1 MTSKA
6 SRSAKT
12 SSKKPS
18 KDPASLPKTGNID
31 GIRRVLAERGS
42 TDKDRE
48 YLVDWKPTWEPMLN
62 IEASSATVLQEWDDT
77 KKMERTFPFENKTVM
92 RCTNASADD
101 SPEHILLMKKTVF
114 DHFRSKVL
122 QDKAGVTAH
131 ELFQDNEWVFR
142 SDKHR
147 QRAERIARNLGKDI
161 PSAAEVIRRTY
172 TVLRGRPKSSR
183 YDDGTQDEDLPYR
196 AIKVKYIGRIDQNII
211 TDQAKRPASSVVS
224 FLVPLF
230 NASLQQLK
238 NSTWTYK
245 SASNI
250 ARPLS
255 ETVAMFPT
263 HAPYLLKD
271 PMLLMFTRLFLMG
284 DEIAE
289 SLTTVGIEV
298 GDKWHEHTRDQFLWT
313 YCGDWEKR
321 PIDCVERTYIATR
334 DEVRWFARNKVDQDG
349 FVISRDEEEDG
360 SDGEGDGEYDD
371 SQDGQAEY
379 Y

>member
-1 MTSKA
+1 MAPKA

-18 KDPASLPKTGNID
+18 KDPASLPTTGNID

-42 TDKDRE
+42 TDKYRE
-48 YLVDWKPTWEPMLN
+48 YLVDWMPTWEPMLN
-62 IEASSATVLQEWDDT
+62 IEASGATVLQEWDDT
-77 KKMERTFPFENKTVM
+77 KKKEHTFPFENKTVM

-101 SPEHILLMKKTVF
+101 SPEHILLVRKTVF

-122 QDKAGVTAH
+122 QGRAGITAH

-142 SDKHR
+142 SDRYR

-161 PSAAEVIRRTY
+161 PSAAEVVRRTY
-172 TVLRGRPKSSR
+172 TVLRGRPESSR
-183 YDDGTQDEDLPYR
+183 YDVGTQDEDLPYR
-196 AIKVKYIGRIDQNII
+196 AIRVKYLGRIDPNIT
-211 TDQAKRPASSVVS
+211 TDQAKRPASSVVC
-224 FLVPLF
+224 FLIPLF
-230 NASLQQLK
+230 NASLLQLE

-255 ETVAMFPT
+255 ETIAMFPT
-263 HAPYLLKD
+263 HSPYLLKN
-271 PMLLMFTRLFLMG
+271 PMLLMFTRLFLTG

-289 SLTTVGIEV
+289 SLTTIGIEV

-321 PIDCVERTYIATR
+321 PINCVERTYIATR
-334 DEVRWFARNKVDQDG
+334 DEARWFARNKVDEDG
-349 FVISRDEEEDG
+349 FAILQDEGEDG
-360 SDGEGDGEYDD
+360 SDGEGDDEHDD
-371 SQDGQAEY
+371 SQDE
-379 Y
+379 

>member
-1 MTSKA
+1 MAPKA

-18 KDPASLPKTGNID
+18 KDPASLPRTGNID

-48 YLVDWKPTWEPMLN
+48 YLVDWMPTWEPMLN
-62 IEASSATVLQEWDDT
+62 IEASGATVLQEWDDT
-77 KKMERTFPFENKTVM
+77 KKMKHTFPFENKTVM
-92 RCTNASADD
+92 RCTNTSSDD
-101 SPEHILLMKKTVF
+101 SPEHILLMRKTVF

-122 QDKAGVTAH
+122 QGRPGITAH

-142 SDKHR
+142 SDRHR
-147 QRAERIARNLGKDI
+147 QRADRIARNLGKDI
-161 PSAAEVIRRTY
+161 PSAAEVVRRTY
-172 TVLRGRPKSSR
+172 TVLRGRPESSR
-183 YDDGTQDEDLPYR
+183 YDVGTQDEDLPYR
-196 AIKVKYIGRIDQNII
+196 AIRVSYIGRIDQKI
-211 TDQAKRPASSVVS
+211 TTVREKRPASSVVS
-224 FLVPLF
+224 FLIPLF
-230 NASLQQLK
+230 NASLLQLE

-245 SASNI
+245 SATNI

-255 ETVAMFPT
+255 ETIAMFPI

-271 PMLLMFTRLFLMG
+271 PMLLMFTRLFLTG

-289 SLTTVGIEV
+289 SLTTIGIEV
-298 GDKWHEHTRDQFLWT
+298 GDKWHEHTRDQFLWK

-334 DEVRWFARNKVDQDG
+334 EEARWFARNKVDEDG
-349 FVISRDEEEDG
+349 FVILQDEGEDR
-360 SDGEGDGEYDD
+360 SDGEGEYDD
-371 SQDGQAEY
+371 SQDG
-379 Y
+379 